1 MEEGGGLLMSF
12 DFAFALRIVPVIL
25 EGAGN
30 TILVA
35 ILSFAGATMFGFFW
49 EMLRRSH
56 WLLRPIVQFIID
68 AIRSTPS
75 LVQIYFLFF
84 VLPYYG
90 VVLPAMFVGVFG
102 ISFYYSGYI
111 SEVFKAGIDAVPSG
125 QSEAA
130 QSLGLGWIDTVIFV
144 IAPQMLRNIAAPL
157 GAYSISILK
166 TTPLLAVIAV
176 PEMLGS
182 AFDVASETYR
192 YAEPM
197 LVVGVLFLI
206 LALFAV
212 SLVTRLE
219 RRLGL
224 VARPH

>member
-1 MEEGGGLLMSF
+1 MSF
-12 DFAFALRIVPVIL
+12 D
-25 EGAGN
+25 
-30 TILVA
+30 
-35 ILSFAGATMFGFFW
+35 LSFAVSSVPLVLEGVGNTLLVASLSFIGATILGFFW

-56 WLLRPIVQFIID
+56 RLVRPVAQFIVD

-90 VVLPAMFVGVFG
+90 IVLPALFVGIFG
-102 ISFYYSGYI
+102 LSLYFSGYI
-111 SEVFKAGIDAVPSG
+111 SEVFKAGIEAVPVG
-125 QSEAA
+125 QTEAA
-130 QSLGLGWIDTVIFV
+130 RSLGLNRSDTVVFV

-157 GAYSISILK
+157 GAYSVSILK
-166 TTPLLAVIAV
+166 STPILAVIAV

-197 LVVGVLFLI
+197 LVAGILFLI
-206 LALFAV
+206 LALIAV
-212 SLVTRLE
+212 ALVTRLE
-219 RRLGL
+219 RWLG
-224 VARPH
+224 VSGPSH

>member
-1 MEEGGGLLMSF
+1 MSF
-12 DFAFALRIVPVIL
+12 DFVFAINIIPIIL
-25 EGAGN
+25 EGVGN

-35 ILSFAGATMFGFFW
+35 ILSFAGATMLGFVW
-49 EMLRRSH
+49 ELLRRSH
-56 WLLRPIVQFIID
+56 WLVRPVVQFIVD

-130 QSLGLGWIDTVIFV
+130 QSLGLGWVDTVIFV

-206 LALFAV
+206 LALIAV

-224 VARPH
+224 VALSR